1 VRRSAAEPNEAKPA
15 WDGGKIWPAFFL
27 NFKYSYF
34 MTEQQQPKLPKDFF
48 KQFKNKE
55 EFQSFFN
62 DLFKE
67 GVEEML
73 KAELDEHLGYEKHS
87 KEGHNSGNSRNGSYP
102 KKVKTE
108 SLGDMVLNIPRDRKS
123 EFEPQLIPKGS
134 RMSDKLEESIIS
146 LYSRGMTTSD
156 ISEHVKILYGVDVSE
171 GTISNVTNR
180 IIEHVKEWQN
190 RPLEPVY
197 YTVWMDGIVLK
208 VKQNGKFINKCIYLV
223 IGLKK
228 DGLKEVLGMWMA
240 ETESASFWLSVLTD
254 LKARG
259 VEDILIACTDNLKGF
274 TDAIKGVFPQTI
286 TQLCIVHQIR
296 NSCKYV
302 VWKDRKAFC
311 VDLKEVYGA
320 PTRQAAEQALER
332 FDQTWGLKYKHA
344 IQSWRTNWDHLTSYF
359 DFPVEIRKIIYTTNT
374 IENVNRGIR
383 KYIKTKVQFPD
394 DTAAQKAVYLAIMNI
409 EKKWN
414 MPVQNW
420 GYILHQFLTIFENRC
435 RL

>member
-1 VRRSAAEPNEAKPA
+1 MS
-15 WDGGKIWPAFFL
+15 
-27 NFKYSYF
+27 
-34 MTEQQQPKLPKDFF
+34 QQQPQLPKDFF

-55 EFQSFFN
+55 EFHSFFN
-62 DLFKE
+62 SMFKQ

-73 KAELDEHLGYEKHS
+73 KAELDEYLGYEKYS
-87 KEGHNSGNSRNGSYP
+87 REGHNTGNSRNGSYR

-134 RMSDKLEESIIS
+134 RMSDKLEEAIIGM
-146 LYSRGMTTSD
+146 YGRGMTTAD
-156 ISEHVKILYGVDVSE
+156 ISDQVKQIYGVDVSE

-180 IIEHVKEWQN
+180 IIEHVKEWQS
-190 RPLEPVY
+190 RPLESVY
-197 YTVWMDGIVLK
+197 YTVWMDGVVLK
-208 VKQNGKFINKCIYLV
+208 VKHNGKYINKCIYLV
-223 IGLKK
+223 IGLRK
-228 DGLKEVLGMWMA
+228 DGLKEVLGMWVA
-240 ETESASFWLSVLTD
+240 QTESASFWLSVLTD

-274 TDAIKGVFPQTI
+274 TEAITGVFPQTI

-311 VDLKEVYGA
+311 ADLKEVYGA
-320 PTRQAAEQALER
+320 PTRQAAEQALDN
-332 FDQTWGLKYKHA
+332 FDDKWGQKYRHA
-344 IQSWRTNWDHLTSYF
+344 IQSWRTNWSELTNYF

-374 IENVNRGIR
+374 IENLNRGIR
-383 KYIKTKVQFPD
+383 KYTKPKVQFPD
-394 DTAAQKAVYLAIMNI
+394 DLAAQKAVYMAIMNI
-409 EKKWN
+409 EKKWS
-414 MPVQNW
+414 MPVHNW

>member
-1 VRRSAAEPNEAKPA
+1 MDN
-15 WDGGKIWPAFFL
+15 
-27 NFKYSYF
+27 
-34 MTEQQQPKLPKDFF
+34 QQQSLLPKDFF

-62 DLFKE
+62 DLFKQ
-67 GVEEML
+67 GVEQML
-73 KAELDEHLGYEKHS
+73 QAELDEHLGYEKHS
-87 KEGHNSGNSRNGSYP
+87 KEGHNTGNSRNGSYR

-108 SLGDMVLNIPRDRKS
+108 SLGDMVLSIPRDRNS
-123 EFEPQLIPKGS
+123 EFEPQLVPKGQ
-134 RMSDKLEESIIS
+134 RMSDKLEEAIIGM
-146 LYSRGMTTSD
+146 YSRGMTTSD
-156 ISEHVKILYGVDVSE
+156 ISEQVRQVYGVEVSE

-180 IIEHVKEWQN
+180 IIEHIKEWQN
-190 RPLEPVY
+190 RPLEAVY
-197 YTVWMDGIVLK
+197 FTVWMDGIVLK
-208 VKQNGKFINKCIYLV
+208 VKQNGKYINKCIYLV

-240 ETESASFWLSVLTD
+240 ETESASFWMSVLTD

-274 TDAIKGVFPQTI
+274 TDAIRGVFPDTI

-311 VDLKEVYGA
+311 ADLKEVYAA
-320 PTRQAAEQALER
+320 PNKEAARESLSAFTLKWEH
-332 FDQTWGLKYKHA
+332 KYKHA
-344 IQSWRTNWDHLTSYF
+344 IQSWEANWDNLTRYF
-359 DFPVEIRKIIYTTNT
+359 DFPLEIRKMIYTTNT
-374 IENVNRGIR
+374 IENLNRGIR
-383 KYIKTKVQFPD
+383 KYTKTKVQFTD
-394 DTAAQKAVYLAIMNI
+394 DQAAQKAVYLAIINI

-414 MPVQNW
+414 MPLQNW
-420 GYILHQFLTIFENRC
+420 GFILHQFVTIFENRC

>member
-1 VRRSAAEPNEAKPA
+1 MDN
-15 WDGGKIWPAFFL
+15 
-27 NFKYSYF
+27 
-34 MTEQQQPKLPKDFF
+34 QQSNVPKDFF
-48 KQFKNKE
+48 KQFKSKE
-55 EFQSFFN
+55 DFQSFFSE
-62 DLFKE
+62 LYKQ

-87 KEGHNSGNSRNGSYP
+87 KEGHNTGNSRNGSYT

-108 SLGDMVLNIPRDRKS
+108 SLGDLILNIPRDRNS
-123 EFEPQLIPKGS
+123 EFSPQLIPKGS
-134 RMSDKLEESIIS
+134 RMSDKLEEAIIGM
-146 LYSRGMTTSD
+146 YSRGMTTSD
-156 ISEHVKILYGVDVSE
+156 ISQQVKEVYGVEVSE

-190 RPLEPVY
+190 RALEPVY
-197 YTVWMDGIVLK
+197 FTVWMDGIVLK
-208 VKQNGKFINKCIYLV
+208 VRHNGKYINKCIYLV
-223 IGLKK
+223 IGLKN

-274 TDAIKGVFPQTI
+274 TDAIKGAFPNAV

-311 VDLKEVYGA
+311 ADLKNVYGA
-320 PTRQAAEQALER
+320 VNRQQAEIALEN
-332 FDQTWGLKYKHA
+332 FDKSWGAKYKHA
-344 IQSWRTNWDHLTSYF
+344 IQSWRTNWDNLTNYF
-359 DFPVEIRKIIYTTNT
+359 DFPLEIRKIIYTTNT
-374 IENVNRGIR
+374 IENLNRGIR
-383 KYIKTKVQFPD
+383 KYTKAKVQFPD
-394 DTAAQKAVYLAIMNI
+394 DASALKAVYLAITNI
-409 EKKWN
+409 ETKWSS
-414 MPVQNW
+414 PLHNW
-420 GYILHQFLTIFENRC
+420 GFILHQFLTIFEHRC

>member
-1 VRRSAAEPNEAKPA
+1 MAS
-15 WDGGKIWPAFFL
+15 WPLFINL
-27 NFKYSYF
+27 KYNFMEEK
-34 MTEQQQPKLPKDFF
+34 KLPIPKDFF

-55 EFQSFFN
+55 EFHTFFN
-62 DLFKE
+62 SLFKE

-73 KAELDEHLGYEKHS
+73 KGELDEHLGYEKHS
-87 KEGHNSGNSRNGSYP
+87 KEGNNSGNSRNGFSS

-108 SLGDMVLNIPRDRKS
+108 SLGDMVLNIPRDRNS
-123 EFEPQLIPKGS
+123 EFDPQLIPKGS
-134 RMSDKLEESIIS
+134 RMSDKLEEAIIGM
-146 LYSRGMTTSD
+146 YSRGMTTSD
-156 ISEHVKILYGVDVSE
+156 ISDQVKQIYGVDVSE
-171 GTISNVTNR
+171 GTVSNVTNR
-180 IIEHVKEWQN
+180 IVEHIKEWQS
-190 RPLEPVY
+190 RPLEGIY
-197 YTVWMDGIVLK
+197 FTVWMDGIVLK
-208 VKQNGKFINKCIYLV
+208 VKHNGKYINKCIYLV

-240 ETESASFWLSVLTD
+240 ETESASFWMSVLTD

-274 TDAIKGVFPQTI
+274 TDAIKGVFPKTV

-320 PTRQAAEQALER
+320 PSREAAEHALER
-332 FDQTWGLKYKHA
+332 FDKTWGPKYKHA
-344 IQSWRTNWDHLTSYF
+344 VQSWRTNWDQLTSYF
-359 DFPVEIRKIIYTTNT
+359 DFPVEIRKMIYTTNS

-383 KYIKTKVQFPD
+383 KYTKTKVQFPD
-394 DTAAQKAVYLAIMNI
+394 DMSALKAVYLAIMNI
-409 EKKWN
+409 EKKWT
-414 MPVQNW
+414 MALHNW
-420 GYILHQFLTIFENRC
+420 GLVMHQFVTIFENRC